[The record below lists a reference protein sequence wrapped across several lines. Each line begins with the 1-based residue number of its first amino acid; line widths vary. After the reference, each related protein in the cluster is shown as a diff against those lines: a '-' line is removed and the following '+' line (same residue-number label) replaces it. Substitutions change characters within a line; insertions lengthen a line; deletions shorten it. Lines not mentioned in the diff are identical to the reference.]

1 VVVTPD
7 GRCAVSAS
15 DDQTLRVWDLVNGQ
29 TLQVL
34 EGNTWGFDALA
45 VTSDGCR
52 VVSVGFEQKTVQVF
66 DLERG
71 ESLPTLEGHSEFVTA
86 VAITPDGCRVV
97 SASRDQTLRVWD
109 VESGENISSFT
120 GEYDMLW
127 CDLTPGGQTIIAGDA
142 SGRVHFLRF
151 IEPDETKP
159 AIGDTKMPLMHQE

>member
-1 VVVTPD
+1 M
-7 GRCAVSAS
+7 
-15 DDQTLRVWDLVNGQ
+15 NGQ

-45 VTSDGCR
+45 VTSDGRR

-109 VESGENISSFT
+109 VGERRKTSVPFT
-120 GEYDMLW
+120 GESMI
-127 CDLTPGGQTIIAGDA
+127 CCGAISRPGGQTIIAGDA

-151 IEPDETKP
+151 IETRRNKASNRRYKDAAHAYRE
-159 AIGDTKMPLMHQE
+159 